1 MVRPFCLSAPILPF
15 SASCYTAL
23 TEALDRRWGDGMT
36 TNAPAAKKP
45 ASKFTVV
52 AASASG
58 TAFEWYD
65 FFLFVPLAADIARMF
80 FAGLDETS
88 AYIFALGAFAVGFAF
103 RPLGALIFGRIG
115 DRIGRKATFLATMSL
130 MGLSTFAIGLLPTYA
145 QIGIAAPVMFIL
157 LRVLQGLALGGEWG
171 GAAIYMVEHVDKR
184 QRGVTGSW
192 LGGSA
197 AFGLAGALL
206 AVLVARA
213 LTGDNFDTW
222 GWRLP
227 FLFSLA
233 LLAISMWIRLKL
245 HESPAFQKLKDEGTR
260 SEKPYAESFG
270 QWKNL
275 KTVLIALFAIMIA
288 QGAVWY
294 AVFFYT
300 STFMERTLKAPAP
313 VVNLVMLGAVAASVP
328 AYLFFGWLSDK
339 IGRKVVMLSGMALFL
354 VAAFPGFHMLA
365 ESANPA
371 LAAASRNTPVV
382 VVADPAD
389 CRFQFDPVGKTQ
401 FRSSCDIAKSSLAAA
416 GVSYANQA
424 APAGAKAKVMI
435 GSDAVE
441 SVDGA
446 GLDTKALT
454 ALKAQFAKDL
464 KAGLVKAGYPAAAD
478 PAGAHPVRIFLI
490 LLVFVIS
497 ACALYGPQAAALVE
511 LFPTRIRYTA
521 LSLPYHIGTG
531 WVGGFLPTTAFA
543 IVAATGDIYAGLWYP
558 VIFTGIAL
566 VVAFFFLP
574 ETRGRE
580 LDEI

>member
-1 MVRPFCLSAPILPF
+1 MANG
-15 SASCYTAL
+15 TK
-23 TEALDRRWGDGMT
+23 
-36 TNAPAAKKP
+36 AAKP
-45 ASKFTVV
+45 ASNFTVV

-65 FFLFVPLAADIARMF
+65 FFLFVPLANDIAKMF

-103 RPLGALIFGRIG
+103 RPIGALIFGRIG

-130 MGLSTFAIGLLPTYA
+130 MGLSTFAIGLLPSYA
-145 QIGIAAPVMFIL
+145 AIGIAAPVMFIV

-171 GAAIYMVEHVDKR
+171 GAAIYMVEHVHKSKR
-184 QRGVTGSW
+184 GITGSW

-206 AVLVARA
+206 AVLIART
-213 LTGDNFDTW
+213 LTGDQFDTW

-260 SEKPYAESFG
+260 SERPYAESFG

-294 AVFFYT
+294 AVFFYA
-300 STFMERTLKAPAP
+300 STFMERTLKAPGP
-313 VVNLVMLGAVAASVP
+313 MVNLVMLGAVAASVP
-328 AYLFFGWLSDK
+328 LYLFFGWLSDK
-339 IGRKVVMLSGMALFL
+339 IGRKVTMMFGMGLFL
-354 VAAFPGFHMLA
+354 VATFPGFHMMA
-365 ESANPA
+365 DAANPA
-371 LAAASRNTPVV
+371 MAQASRVTPVV

-389 CRFQFDPVGKTQ
+389 CSFQFDPVGKTQ

-416 GVSYANQA
+416 GVSYANKA
-424 APAGAKAKVMI
+424 APAGTPAKITVGTDEI
-435 GSDAVE
+435 P
-441 SVDGA
+441 SVNGA
-446 GLDTKALT
+446 GLDTKALA
-454 ALKAQFAKDL
+454 ALKTEFGATL
-464 KAGLVKAGYPAAAD
+464 KAGLTKAGYPAAAD
-478 PAGAHPVRIFLI
+478 PAAADPMRLFLI
-490 LLVFVIS
+490 MLVFVTG

-543 IVAATGDIYAGLWYP
+543 IVAATGDVYAGLWYP
-558 VIFTGIAL
+558 FIFTAIAI
-566 VVAFFFLP
+566 VTAFFFLP
-574 ETRGRE
+574 ETRGRD
-580 LDEI
+580 LDAI